1 VWRKRLELFL
11 TSRRNIAGC
20 VGGIGGIGLLAF
32 GITSGGV
39 GLGIV
44 AGLYV
49 IGYLAARPEKG
60 IGLSLVDTGDSA
72 DMKRGLER
80 LLASIR
86 FRVTDDVYQ
95 RVGSIAYS
103 IVQTLP
109 NDGRANDPTD
119 PNVNLIRQTALNYLP
134 QALDAYLSI
143 PRIYAERRA
152 VSGGK
157 TAHEILMDQLDL
169 MDQKMKEAADDI
181 AANDT
186 ERLLTN
192 ARFLQER
199 FANSSLEPATASVP
213 ANQMGQSHD
222 GPGIL

>member
-1 VWRKRLELFL
+1 MWRKRLELFL

-20 VGGIGGIGLLAF
+20 VGGVGGIGLLLF

-49 IGYLAARPEKG
+49 IGYLAARPEQG
-60 IGLSLVDTGDSA
+60 VGLSAIDSGDSA
-72 DMKRGLER
+72 DIKKGLER

-109 NDGRANDPTD
+109 DNGRTVDPTD
-119 PNVNLIRQTALNYLP
+119 PNVNLIRQTALSYLP

-143 PRIYAERRA
+143 PRIYAERRPVA
-152 VSGGK
+152 GGQ
-157 TAHEILMDQLDL
+157 TAHQILMDQLNL

-199 FANSSLEPATASVP
+199 FASSSLEPATAAVG
-213 ANQMGQSHD
+213 ATQSHD